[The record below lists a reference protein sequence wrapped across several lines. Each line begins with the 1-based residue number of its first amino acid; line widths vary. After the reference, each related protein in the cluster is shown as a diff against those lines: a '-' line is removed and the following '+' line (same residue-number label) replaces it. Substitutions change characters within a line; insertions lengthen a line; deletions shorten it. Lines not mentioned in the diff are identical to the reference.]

1 MILSNEQIIDRII
14 KLLEQA
20 KNVRCIANVYGRLQI
35 EEVFSTIDTTYGKA
49 KMTIEIEFEDLYKK
63 TKGLL
68 SNWEKINKEKMK
80 G

>member
-20 KNVRCIANVYGRLQI
+20 KNVRCIANVYGPEI
-35 EEVFSTIDTTYGKA
+35 EEVFSTIDTIYGKA

>member
-20 KNVRCIANVYGRLQI
+20 KNVRCSANVYGPEI
-35 EEVFSTIDTTYGKA
+35 EEVYSTIDTSYGKA

-68 SNWEKINKEKMK
+68 DHWEKINKEKMK